1 MTRFHS
7 WCMFLVCVINKYVL
21 PKDNMHLQTS
31 IQRQMQNIFILVI
44 PSEPAKK
51 CMRKTSCN
59 GICCSNKSLLLK
71 VSGSLSLSGKLNSW
85 TPGHFLTSRCMV
97 SHRHFHGFCL
107 LNISMRCIWI
117 KELPEQII
125 KCSILFLTTVLDVH
139 ECKNWWMWMDQSS
152 DTSFN
157 FQCSVA

>member
-1 MTRFHS
+1 
-7 WCMFLVCVINKYVL
+7 
-21 PKDNMHLQTS
+21 
-31 IQRQMQNIFILVI
+31 
-44 PSEPAKK
+44 
-51 CMRKTSCN
+51 MRKTSCN

-85 TPGHFLTSRCMV
+85 TPGRFLTSHCMV

-107 LNISMRCIWI
+107 LNISMRCVWI

-152 DTSFN
+152 DTSFK
-157 FQCSVA
+157 FSVFCGLGTQFWSIHAKTFPLGALDGALFCECSRLLFEPF